1 MTENRPVDTSDGN
14 CPTALET
21 CPTVR
26 VSTTGSRVVFCEQ
39 GNTDGWIAS
48 DVALELREMR

>member
-1 MTENRPVDTSDGN
+1 MTENRPVDTSEGGRS
-14 CPTALET
+14 LET